1 MKNKRSFQQSHN
13 AVNAWHS
20 YGTRVAIYK
29 GEVWE
34 NNMSGISER
43 MKASKTSRGNEG
55 DYFWWNGSLMLC
67 NLLGGKLRGVSTSPC
82 NCETGLCLTL
92 IYRFLVTTCLFSLGN
107 PEQSQLL
114 CLSPT
119 SYLKKSQGL
128 TWNMTGQSPT
138 CVVLCMQIQLSIQ
151 LSGLHLHLTQAK
163 NTGQYWTRPPRVIIA
178 LMIRQ
183 NGSADY

>member
-1 MKNKRSFQQSHN
+1 MAFLWDK
-13 AVNAWHS
+13 
-20 YGTRVAIYK
+20 GCLYK

-34 NNMSGISER
+34 NNMSGISEQ
-43 MKASKTSRGNEG
+43 MKASKTSKGNGG

-92 IYRFLVTTCLFSLGN
+92 RDRFLVTTCLFSLGN

-119 SYLKKSQGL
+119 SCLKKSQGW
-128 TWNMTGQSPT
+128 TWNMTAQSPT
-138 CVVLCMQIQLSIQ
+138 HVVLYMQNSLSIR
-151 LSGLHLHLTQAK
+151 LSGLCLHLTQAK
-163 NTGQYWTRPPRVIIA
+163 HTGQYRKRPPRVIIA
-178 LMIRQ
+178 LMIGEK
-183 NGSADY
+183 GSADY

>member
-1 MKNKRSFQQSHN
+1 MHGIPMGQGLQFIKGRCGRIICQVFQSGWKRARRAGEMKVITFGGMAVLCYATSWEGSSEEFQP
-13 AVNAWHS
+13 
-20 YGTRVAIYK
+20 
-29 GEVWE
+29 
-34 NNMSGISER
+34 
-43 MKASKTSRGNEG
+43 
-55 DYFWWNGSLMLC
+55 L
-67 NLLGGKLRGVSTSPC
+67 PC

-163 NTGQYWTRPPRVIIA
+163 NTGQHWTRPPRVIIA